1 MSAVAKNR
9 DKLPQTVE
17 LRPRPLQMATTPGKP
32 ARRGGVPDLADPAE
46 NDGAT
51 ASIRFGVFILLLF
64 VGLTGFWLYTA
75 PLDSAA
81 IAQGIVKV
89 EGNRKT
95 IQHVDGGVVR
105 ELNVREGDLVKRG
118 QLLVRLDSV
127 QAQSA
132 VGIFASQ
139 YDTLRIQEARLRAER
154 DGLPAVQFPPELLA
168 NADNSIVA
176 EAIRGETQ
184 LFNARRVAQEA
195 QISVL
200 RQQILQLNEQ
210 SRGLAAQSQALE
222 RQMQLVNEE
231 LSGTRELYERGYAPK
246 TRVLALERAMAAI
259 GGQVAEYRGS
269 VGRVRYAV
277 AQAEAQMEQL
287 RRDRLSQ
294 VSAELNSVQA
304 RIADAG
310 ERLTAAKD
318 ALERTEIRA
327 PETGYVVG
335 LTAFTV
341 GGVINKGEK
350 ILEIVPEGSEMLIEA
365 RLRPEDAKDV
375 HEGMRTELHLLA
387 YKSRGIP
394 IIHGTIL
401 TRSADRLTDPRT
413 GEGFFSIQVEP
424 DRKELDAIEGIKL
437 APGMPVDVLVP
448 TGSRTALEYLIE
460 PLLGAARKSFK
471 ER

>member
-139 YDTLRIQEARLRAER
+139 
-154 DGLPAVQFPPELLA
+154 
-168 NADNSIVA
+168 
-176 EAIRGETQ
+176 
-184 LFNARRVAQEA
+184 
-195 QISVL
+195 
-200 RQQILQLNEQ
+200 
-210 SRGLAAQSQALE
+210 
-222 RQMQLVNEE
+222 
-231 LSGTRELYERGYAPK
+231 
-246 TRVLALERAMAAI
+246 
-259 GGQVAEYRGS
+259 
-269 VGRVRYAV
+269 
-277 AQAEAQMEQL
+277 
-287 RRDRLSQ
+287 
-294 VSAELNSVQA
+294 
-304 RIADAG
+304 
-310 ERLTAAKD
+310 
-318 ALERTEIRA
+318 
-327 PETGYVVG
+327 
-335 LTAFTV
+335 
-341 GGVINKGEK
+341 
-350 ILEIVPEGSEMLIEA
+350 
-365 RLRPEDAKDV
+365 
-375 HEGMRTELHLLA
+375 
-387 YKSRGIP
+387 
-394 IIHGTIL
+394 
-401 TRSADRLTDPRT
+401 
-413 GEGFFSIQVEP
+413 
-424 DRKELDAIEGIKL
+424 
-437 APGMPVDVLVP
+437 
-448 TGSRTALEYLIE
+448 
-460 PLLGAARKSFK
+460 
-471 ER
+471 